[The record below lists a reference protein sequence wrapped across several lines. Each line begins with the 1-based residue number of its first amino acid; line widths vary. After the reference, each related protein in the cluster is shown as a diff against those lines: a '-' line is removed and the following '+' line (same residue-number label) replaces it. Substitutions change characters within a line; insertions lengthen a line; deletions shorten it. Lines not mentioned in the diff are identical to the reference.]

1 MTREECIPEAHE
13 IGHNSQMIR
22 KLLFGVSFAALAFAA
37 EDVVTAVEGTVKKV
51 DAGTKTVVVAAADGT
66 EHTVHFVKKT
76 SVEGWDATE
85 AGAKDGMHGVKEGS
99 HVVVHYTV
107 KGTEKT
113 AQEVDR
119 IGEGGL
125 KVTEGTV
132 QKIDRG
138 AKTIA
143 VKTADGAETTY
154 RITDHAVVDAGKD
167 VGKGAEK
174 AGKVTVYYT
183 EEGGKKIVH
192 FFKGGS

>member
-1 MTREECIPEAHE
+1 
-13 IGHNSQMIR
+13 MIR
-22 KLLFGVSFAALAFAA
+22 KVLVGLSFAALAFAA

-51 DAGTKTVVVAAADGT
+51 DAGTKTVVVAAGDGT

-76 SVEGWDATE
+76 SVQGWDATE

-119 IGEGGL
+119 VGEGGL
-125 KVTEGTV
+125 KVTEGTIG
-132 QKIDRG
+132 KIDRG

-143 VKTADGAETTY
+143 VKAADGTETTY
-154 RITDHAVVDAGKD
+154 RITEHAAVDAGKD
-167 VGKGAEK
+167 IGKGAEK

-192 FFKGGS
+192 FFKGS